1 MVLTKEKQ
9 QEVYSRSS
17 PLLSVTNVANENVNS
32 EKQNRRTKI
41 TILLSAQ
48 RFHRDGEGRKN
59 IFAASQKSGRKV
71 DPSQTDA
78 ADAPVFRKSLLESE
92 KIT

>member
-1 MVLTKEKQ
+1 LVLTKEKQ

-59 IFAASQKSGRKV
+59 IFAASQKAAAKSILRKLMRL
-71 DPSQTDA
+71 T
-78 ADAPVFRKSLLESE
+78 LLYLERVS
-92 KIT
+92 